1 MAMILC
7 FMRLF
12 KSRSDLCSQK
22 APKSLRLA
30 TPSAIFFIHQSSH
43 TLDSLNTTGVQ
54 STALIKQG
62 LGGISSQ
69 LHSLCFASY
78 LIWRNSCFSS
88 LMYAHFFIWF
98 LVLTELIE
106 MSYPQLYLCKKTLT
120 LSTYSF
126 ITKMTSMFLLLAV
139 MVKYLMPAGN
149 GNQAFIH
156 VFLISH

>member
-30 TPSAIFFIHQSSH
+30 TLTAIFFIHQSSH
-43 TLDSLNTTGVQ
+43 TLYSLNTTGVQ

-69 LHSLCFASY
+69 PQGLCLASY
-78 LIWRNSCFSS
+78 LVQRISCFNS
-88 LMYAHFFIWF
+88 LMYAHF
-98 LVLTELIE
+98 LYLLPVPSELIE
-106 MSYPQLYLCKKTLT
+106 MSHPQLYISAKEHSNSV
-120 LSTYSF
+120 LSH
-126 ITKMTSMFLLLAV
+126 ILQKPLACF
-139 MVKYLMPAGN
+139 YYY
-149 GNQAFIH
+149 Q
-156 VFLISH
+156 SW